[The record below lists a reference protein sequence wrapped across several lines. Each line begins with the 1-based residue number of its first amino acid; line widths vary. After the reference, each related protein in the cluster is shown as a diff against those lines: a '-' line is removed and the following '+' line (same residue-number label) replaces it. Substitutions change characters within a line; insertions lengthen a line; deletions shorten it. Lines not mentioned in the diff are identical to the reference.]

1 MKRAS
6 LLIKAAVIATL
17 ATGGVV
23 TTTYIMPD
31 LAVAATLTATEAADL
46 TFQREEEKLARD
58 VYLTL
63 YDVWNAQ
70 VFSNIATRSEQRHT
84 DIMKMML
91 DKYLLPDPALPGIG
105 TFTNSVLQAKY
116 QELVAKG
123 AVSYV
128 EALYVG
134 AFIEE
139 LDMVD
144 LQHAI
149 DHTTRIDLRTA
160 YQNLMD
166 GSKSHL
172 QAFVAGL
179 DAQGVTYTP
188 VLLSQELYDAIIGL

>member
-1 MKRAS
+1 MKIAS
-6 LLIKAAVIATL
+6 LIKKAVVIGMLT
-17 ATGGVV
+17 TGGVV

-31 LAVAATLTATEAADL
+31 VAVAAALSATEAADL

-63 YDVWNAQ
+63 YDSWHAQ
-70 VFSNIATRSEQRHT
+70 IFSTIATRSEQRHT
-84 DIMKMML
+84 DVMKMLL

-105 TFTNSVLQAKY
+105 TFTNSVLQSKY
-116 QELVAKG
+116 DELVAKG
-123 AVSYV
+123 SESYV

-149 DHTTRIDLRTA
+149 DNTNRVDLRTA
-160 YQNLMD
+160 YQNLME
-166 GSKSHL
+166 GSKNHL
-172 QAFVAGL
+172 RAFVSSL
-179 DAQGVTYTP
+179 DLQGITYAP
-188 VLLSQELYDAIIGL
+188 VLLSRELYDAIIGL

>member
-1 MKRAS
+1 MRVAS
-6 LLIKAAVIATL
+6 LLIKAAVIGVLT
-17 ATGGVV
+17 TGGVV
-23 TTTYIMPD
+23 TTTVIMPE
-31 LAVAATLTATEAADL
+31 LAAAATLTATEAADL

-63 YDVWNAQ
+63 YDKWNAQ
-70 VFSNIATRSEQRHT
+70 IFSTIATRSEQRHT
-84 DIMKMML
+84 DIMKKFL
-91 DKYLLPDPALPGIG
+91 DKYRLPDPALPGIG
-105 TFTNSVLQAKY
+105 TFTNTLLQAKY
-116 QELVAKG
+116 DELVAKG
-123 AVSYV
+123 SVSYL

-149 DHTTRIDLRTA
+149 DHTTRVDLRTA

-166 GSKSHL
+166 GSKNHL
-172 QAFVAGL
+172 RAFVAGL
-179 DAQGVTYTP
+179 DAQGITYAP